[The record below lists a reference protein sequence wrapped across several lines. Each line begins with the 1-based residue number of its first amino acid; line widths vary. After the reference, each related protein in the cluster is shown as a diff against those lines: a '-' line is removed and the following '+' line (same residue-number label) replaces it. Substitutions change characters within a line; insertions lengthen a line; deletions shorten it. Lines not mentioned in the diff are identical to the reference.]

1 MAQSIREV
9 MTTDPV
15 TIPSTAGV
23 VEAAQA
29 MGESHIGDVIVLDES
44 NKICGIVTDRD
55 IALRIVAEGRDP
67 SGTKLGEICS
77 RDLQSLTPDDS
88 VGDAVR
94 LMTERAIRRLPII
107 EEGRPVGIVS
117 LGDLASR
124 EDPESG
130 LADISDAPPN
140 N

>member
-9 MTTDPV
+9 MTTGPV

-29 MGESHIGDVIVLDES
+29 MEKSHIGDVIVLDES

-77 RDLQSLTPDDS
+77 RDLQSLTPEDS

-94 LMTERAIRRLPII
+94 LMTEKAIRRLPII
-107 EEGRPVGIVS
+107 EEGKPVGIVS
-117 LGDLASR
+117 LGDLASS